1 MFPDMDADEALKL
14 DNQFCFVVYA
24 LSRKIIGQYR
34 PLLSAIEL
42 TYPQYLVM
50 LVLWEHLPNPAK
62 PGGVTIKF
70 IGERLML
77 DTGTLTPLLKRLEQR
92 GLIHRERAKDD
103 EREVLVRLSLE
114 GIELKQKAKDI
125 PFKVMCDTAL
135 PLDEV
140 LKLKEALKVMLA
152 LDTEPAIQS
161 GC

>member
-1 MFPDMDADEALKL
+1 MTLDFDADEMLKL
-14 DNQFCFVVYA
+14 DNQFCFVLYA

-34 PLLSAIEL
+34 PLLNAIGL

-50 LVLWEHLPNPAK
+50 LVLWEHLPDPGK

-70 IGERLML
+70 IGERLQL

-114 GIELKQKAKDI
+114 GIELKQQAQHI
-125 PFKVMCDTAL
+125 PLQIMCNSAL
-135 PLDEV
+135 PLEEV
-140 LKLKEALKVMLA
+140 ARLKLALKSMLDQA
-152 LDTEPAIQS
+152 S
-161 GC
+161 G

>member
-1 MFPDMDADEALKL
+1 
-14 DNQFCFVVYA
+14 
-24 LSRKIIGQYR
+24 
-34 PLLSAIEL
+34 
-42 TYPQYLVM
+42 
-50 LVLWEHLPNPAK
+50 
-62 PGGVTIKF
+62 
-70 IGERLML
+70 ML

-135 PLDEV
+135 PLNEV